1 VQLLDDIELF
11 SENVTLKITHEP
23 HLVTTLTGISDRG
36 SAALAVTKNNGIA
49 NIRQHT
55 SMRDRCEGT
64 FSLRLISDF
73 LDYLLVLQ
81 TASIFNQNIRQVAH
95 HAEIVTSRT
104 CDNTLLCCR
113 PYMKS
118 VSIILF

>member
-73 LDYLLVLQ
+73 LDSIGAANSEYLQ
-81 TASIFNQNIRQVAH
+81 SEYSSGGT
-95 HAEIVTSRT
+95 
-104 CDNTLLCCR
+104 
-113 PYMKS
+113 PG
-118 VSIILF
+118 